1 MYGVLVDGYVADG
14 TITQAEADSLSPTQL
29 EFLIRKRSPTA
40 MGGAAGETTAAAGSK
55 SAAASSS
62 SSAASA
68 EETLIITEA
77 EASPALPCCLRWM
90 GALMAGGLG
99 WLHGA
104 SCSACRRGSCSSRR
118 WWVLVTAPHHKQ
130 PPIVHSHS
138 HAALLA
144 HFPCLAH
151 SPSPLQA
158 RVLGYIAD
166 GVVSLAEAEDL
177 SMTQIDFLARKR
189 MMGGAEMNGSEGGAA
204 NGSATATAA
213 PPATALADS
222 SKVARNSKPAS
233 SAFGTTDPPVINGD
247 VDWVSLQAGGGGGG
261 GRLV

>member
-1 MYGVLVDGYVADG
+1 MLPLPPPLPSPLLNPVPSPLLGAPQVPARGATAVAQFQKGNGMYGVLVDGYVADG

-130 PPIVHSHS
+130 PPIVH
-138 HAALLA
+138 
-144 HFPCLAH
+144 
-151 SPSPLQA
+151 
-158 RVLGYIAD
+158 
-166 GVVSLAEAEDL
+166 
-177 SMTQIDFLARKR
+177 
-189 MMGGAEMNGSEGGAA
+189 
-204 NGSATATAA
+204 
-213 PPATALADS
+213 
-222 SKVARNSKPAS
+222 
-233 SAFGTTDPPVINGD
+233 
-247 VDWVSLQAGGGGGG
+247 
-261 GRLV
+261 